1 MSSPEQPSETT
12 ERYECCILIP
22 ETEDLISLTSTTSS
36 FLAADEF
43 VSKPS
48 SAVCFAA
55 LKRSPVHL
63 LFVPKVRLPSLRVV
77 SKSKSL
83 PNLLTVPSRGSRPS
97 GLLSGRL
104 SPSEDVRFLLKLSTL
119 SNRLLLESL
128 SWRMCTKNAVAAF
141 VLSYC
146 PLECKPVF
154 CQCAIHSRS
163 RRSYSSSVPRC
174 VTRNYHR
181 DMSL

>member
-36 FLAADEF
+36 LLAADEF

-55 LKRSPVHL
+55 LKHSPVHL
-63 LFVPKVRLPSLRVV
+63 LFVPKVRVPSLRVV
-77 SKSKSL
+77 SKSL
-83 PNLLTVPSRGSRPS
+83 PKLLTVPPRGSRPS

-104 SPSEDVRFLLKLSTL
+104 SPSEDVRFLLKLSTP

-163 RRSYSSSVPRC
+163 R
-174 VTRNYHR
+174 
-181 DMSL
+181 